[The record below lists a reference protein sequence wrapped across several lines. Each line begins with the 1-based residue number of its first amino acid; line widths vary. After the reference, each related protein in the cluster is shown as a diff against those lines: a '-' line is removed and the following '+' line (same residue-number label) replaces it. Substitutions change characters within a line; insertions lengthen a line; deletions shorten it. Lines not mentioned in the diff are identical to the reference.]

1 MQQTITTALVVW
13 PQPGRAR
20 RSALRMT
27 VQNVLRAVA
36 SCAGASA
43 GAAAMVFL
51 WPPGASSG
59 QWRTHFGI
67 AVGDVAANT
76 LVTHLTDAWVEQ

>member
-1 MQQTITTALVVW
+1 
-13 PQPGRAR
+13 
-20 RSALRMT
+20 
-27 VQNVLRAVA
+27 
-36 SCAGASA
+36 
-43 GAAAMVFL
+43 MVFL